1 MTKKENPKKL
11 FDQAWN
17 EAYDLIHEI
26 SRRHDFDTR
35 LSLDEFYSEYYYQ
48 LTESEKAQI
57 EEVLSKF

>member
-26 SRRHDFDTR
+26 SRQHDFDTR
-35 LSLDEFYSEYYYQ
+35 LSLDEFYSESYYQ
-48 LTESEKAQI
+48 LTESEKSQI